1 VTWMQSLVGYVS
13 LGAVTVGY
21 EVRHNL
27 RRLWGDLSK
36 RWGTEG
42 KDVEPPTGSTL
53 AGVDR
58 ISEPTAIR
66 LLHAHPLK
74 K

>member
-1 VTWMQSLVGYVS
+1 MWMQSLVGYVS

-21 EVRHNL
+21 EERHNL

-42 KDVEPPTGSTL
+42 KGVESPAASAL

-58 ISEPTAIR
+58 VSEPTAIR
-66 LLHAHPLK
+66 ILRAHPLQK
-74 K
+74 